1 MKDLFLDNLIRDWAW
16 RVNNGMPDPKDRDH
30 LGILEDTLRHL
41 RYSEDFI
48 LEYMRELREDGEH
61 DTQALDD
68 KEKEKADRLGL
79 VWKGKGYGKDN
90 DDYIS
95 HKNVDGKLTPVDKDE
110 EEEDP
115 DSGNTL
121 SAKDGDYERKDFD
134 AEKKSSEVETKVKKP
149 GTLSDSDDKDS
160 DGAIKQKAMEVG
172 FKTIKD
178 KAGNIIFK
186 PAPGNASSM
195 MNEIMSGEVGS
206 ILENNPDMTEEEVV
220 DEIYKQLE
228 NTAFAENSPVGVATG
243 KKDKKTG
250 KDKGLLVKSR
260 IAAKAGIKKHKNTQE
275 GIKRLQG
282 EQKLGSNPKVVN
294 FYGHADSLTAQTKMI
309 QSSDG
314 PFYTRKGVEVPKEE
328 LLELIKNSGGGEN
341 PSDTATI
348 TKDDQGKMMVEFH
361 SDKQTTADIQ
371 GSSTPSVEFDKA
383 IGIVEKDE
391 KLTQEQKNEISA
403 TLTNSKNALKAKES
417 EIVTESRRPAVEL
430 GKKPISQVLDKIN
443 SEPDIQRKLEKSLR
457 SRGKPHPYLVDY
469 LEEKK
474 DSYTDEELLTAF
486 LKASADPKNENEPSR
501 NPQQKL
507 LMRTAKAYGL
517 DPTDALA
524 RIRKESLEVMQ
535 NSHRELNKQEIT
547 LPNGKKIGLGN
558 YIEANNIIDVLHL
571 SVIDKEGKGVG
582 KYDGLFNVNMGG
594 VVLDEDILKRA
605 LGVDNTQDFIGQFE
619 TGTVDDGDPDSE
631 KYMYSTDSETKEKRI
646 SGRNVFVYY
655 VVGDKKIPIA
665 KKTQRGGDGPT
676 SSLRSTYTWTKEM
689 QELFKKENE

>member
-41 RYSEDFI
+41 RYSEEFI
-48 LEYMRELREDGEH
+48 LEYMSELKEDGEH

-68 KEKEKADRLGL
+68 KEKEKADRLKL
-79 VWKGKGYGKDN
+79 VWKGKGYGKEK
-90 DDYIS
+90 DDFIT
-95 HKNVDGKLTPVDKDE
+95 HKNVNGKLTAVDNDE
-110 EEEDP
+110 ESEDP
-115 DSGNTL
+115 DAGNML
-121 SAKDGDYERKDFD
+121 SAKDGDYDRKDFD
-134 AEKKSSEVETKVKKP
+134 TEKKSSDVETEVKKP
-149 GTLSDSDDKDS
+149 GTLSDSNDKDS
-160 DGAIKQKAMEVG
+160 DGAIKQKALDVG
-172 FKTIKD
+172 FKTVKD

-206 ILENNPDMTEEEVV
+206 MLEANPNMTEEQVA

-228 NTAFAENSPVGVATG
+228 NTAFAENSPVGVATD
-243 KKDKKTG
+243 KKDRKTG
-250 KDKGLLVKSR
+250 KDKGLLTKSR
-260 IAAKAGIKKHKNTQE
+260 IAAKAGIKKHNNTQE
-275 GIKRLQG
+275 GIKRLQSEG
-282 EQKLGSNPKVVN
+282 KLGSDLKVVN

-314 PFYTRKGVEVPKEE
+314 PFYTRKGVEVPKKE

-383 IGIVEKDE
+383 INVIKKDQN
-391 KLTQEQKNEISA
+391 LTQEQKNEITA
-403 TLTNSKNALKAKES
+403 TLTNSKNALKTKES

-443 SEPDIQRKLEKSLR
+443 SEPNIQRKLAKSLR

-469 LEEKK
+469 IEEKK

-486 LKASADPKNENEPSR
+486 LKASADPENETEPTR

-507 LMRTAKAYGL
+507 LMRISAAYGL
-517 DPTDALA
+517 DPTEALA
-524 RIRKESLEVMQ
+524 RIRKESLNIMQ
-535 NSHRELNKQEIT
+535 DNHKGLNKQEIT
-547 LPNGKKIGLGN
+547 LSNGKKLGVGD
-558 YIEANNIIDVLHL
+558 YIEANNIVDVLHL

-594 VVLDEDILKRA
+594 IVLDEDILKRA
-605 LGVDNTQDFIGQFE
+605 LGVDNTQEFIGRFE
-619 TGTVDDGDPDSE
+619 TGTIDDGMPDSE
-631 KYMYSTDSETKEKRI
+631 KYSYSTDPETKEKRI

-655 VVGDKKIPIA
+655 VVGDKKIPVA

-676 SSLRSTYTWTKEM
+676 SSLRSTYSWSKEM
-689 QELFKKENE
+689 QQIFKKENE

>member
-41 RYSEDFI
+41 RYSEEFI
-48 LEYMRELREDGEH
+48 LEYMSELKEDGEH

-68 KEKEKADRLGL
+68 KEKEKADRLKL
-79 VWKGKGYGKDN
+79 VWKGKGYGKEK
-90 DDYIS
+90 DDFIT
-95 HKNVDGKLTPVDKDE
+95 HKNVNGKLTAVDNDE
-110 EEEDP
+110 ESEDP
-115 DSGNTL
+115 DAGNML
-121 SAKDGDYERKDFD
+121 SAKDGDYDRKDFD
-134 AEKKSSEVETKVKKP
+134 AEKKSSDVETEVKKP
-149 GTLSDSDDKDS
+149 GTLSDSNDKDS
-160 DGAIKQKAMEVG
+160 DGAIKQKALDVG
-172 FKTIKD
+172 FKTVKD

-206 ILENNPDMTEEEVV
+206 MLEANPNMTEEQVA

-228 NTAFAENSPVGVATG
+228 NTAFAENSPVGVATD
-243 KKDKKTG
+243 KKDRKTG
-250 KDKGLLVKSR
+250 KDKGLLTKSR
-260 IAAKAGIKKHKNTQE
+260 IAAKAGIKKHNNTQE
-275 GIKRLQG
+275 GIKRLQSEG
-282 EQKLGSNPKVVN
+282 KLGSDLKVVN

-314 PFYTRKGVEVPKEE
+314 PFYTRKGVEVPKKE

-383 IGIVEKDE
+383 INVIKKDQN
-391 KLTQEQKNEISA
+391 LTQEQKNEITA
-403 TLTNSKNALKAKES
+403 TLTNSKNALKTKES

-443 SEPDIQRKLEKSLR
+443 SEPNIQRKLAKSLR

-469 LEEKK
+469 IEEKK

-486 LKASADPKNENEPSR
+486 LKASADPENETEPTR

-507 LMRTAKAYGL
+507 LMRISAAYGL
-517 DPTDALA
+517 DPTEALA
-524 RIRKESLEVMQ
+524 RIRKESLNIMQ
-535 NSHRELNKQEIT
+535 DNHKGLNKQEIT
-547 LPNGKKIGLGN
+547 LSNGKKLGVGD
-558 YIEANNIIDVLHL
+558 YIEANNIVDVLHL

-594 VVLDEDILKRA
+594 IVLDEDILKRA
-605 LGVDNTQDFIGQFE
+605 LGVDNTQEFIGRFE
-619 TGTVDDGDPDSE
+619 TGTIDDGMPDSE
-631 KYMYSTDSETKEKRI
+631 KYSYSTDPETKEKRI

-655 VVGDKKIPIA
+655 VVGDKKIPVA

-676 SSLRSTYTWTKEM
+676 SSLRSTYSWSKEM
-689 QELFKKENE
+689 QQIFKKENE

>member
-1 MKDLFLDNLIRDWAW
+1 MNIFVDNLIRDWAW
-16 RVNNGMPDPKDRDH
+16 RVNDGMPDPKNRDH
-30 LGILEDTLRHL
+30 IGLLEDTLRDL
-41 RYSEDFI
+41 KYSDDFI
-48 LEYMRELREDGEH
+48 SEYITQLRENQEEKP
-61 DTQALDD
+61 LDD
-68 KEKEKADRLGL
+68 KEKEKAKKLGL
-79 VWKGKGYGKDN
+79 VWKGKGYGKEK
-90 DDYIS
+90 DDFVSY
-95 HKNVDGKLTPVDKDE
+95 KNVDGKLVAVDQDGGEKEDE
-110 EEEDP
+110 E
-115 DSGNTL
+115 DSQAL
-121 SAKDGDYERKDFD
+121 SAKDGDFIRK
-134 AEKKSSEVETKVKKP
+134 AGKKGDKDSSDVETKVKKP
-149 GTLSDSDDKDS
+149 GTLSDAEDKDS
-160 DGAIKQKAMEVG
+160 DGAIKQKAMDTG
-172 FKTIKD
+172 FRTVKD
-178 KAGNIIFK
+178 SDGNITFK

-206 ILENNPDMTEEEVV
+206 ILKNNPNMTEEEVA

-228 NTAFAENSPVGVATG
+228 NTAFAESSPVGVATG

-250 KDKGLLVKSR
+250 KDKGLLIKSR
-260 IAAKAGIKKHKNTQE
+260 IAAKAGIKKHKNTQA
-275 GIKRLQG
+275 GIKRLQD
-282 EQKLGSNPKVVN
+282 EQKLGSDIKVVN
-294 FYGHADSLTAQTKMI
+294 FYGHADSLAAQTKMI
-309 QSSDG
+309 KSSDG

-348 TKDDQGKMMVEFH
+348 TKDGQGRMMVEFH

-371 GSSTPSVEFDKA
+371 GSSTPSLEFDKA
-383 IGIVEKDE
+383 VNIVEKDSN
-391 KLTQEQKNEISA
+391 LTQEQKNEISA
-403 TLTNSKNALKAKES
+403 KLKNAKTALKEKES

-443 SEPDIQRKLEKSLR
+443 SNPDIQRKLAKSLR

-474 DSYTDEELLTAF
+474 DNYTDEELLTAF
-486 LKASADPKNENEPSR
+486 FKASADPKNENEPSR

-524 RIRKESLEVMQ
+524 RIRKESLEIMQ
-535 NSHRELNKQEIT
+535 NNHRELNKQELT
-547 LPNGKKIGLGN
+547 LPDGKKIGLGN

-582 KYDGLFNVNMGG
+582 KYNGLFNVNMGG

-605 LGVDNTQDFIGQFE
+605 LGVDNTQEFIGKFE
-619 TGTVDDGDPDSE
+619 TGTVDDDDPDSE

-655 VVGDKKIPIA
+655 VVGDKRIPVA

-689 QELFKKENE
+689 QDIFKKENE